1 MIIPIYLFTF
11 LLGTIVGSFLGVVAD
26 RVSKNES
33 IWRGR
38 SHCDHC
44 RHKLHWNDLIPLV
57 SFLMLKRK
65 CRYCHKELDWNYFI
79 IELVTGLTYV
89 LATYA
94 LFQNNVSM
102 ALELQYNFVLL
113 YYFAITSALI
123 AIAFT
128 DIKYGIIPFKVV
140 GVAATIVVFWYF
152 LFPGL
157 YITPLEAAGLG
168 LQTDILNS
176 VASGIGVALFFFAL
190 FMITKG
196 RGLGFGDVVYAFLMG
211 LVLGFPNVILA
222 LYLAFVT
229 GAIVALLLIL
239 TKRKKFKGGTIPFG
253 PFLVTGTIVSLFWG
267 NQLITLARSFVGI

>member
-1 MIIPIYLFTF
+1 MIPIYLFTF

-26 RVSKNES
+26 RVSNNES

-168 LQTDILNS
+168 LQIDILNS
-176 VASGIGVALFFFAL
+176 LASGIGVALFFFAL

-239 TKRKKFKGGTIPFG
+239 TKKKKFKGGTIPFG

-267 NQLITLARSFVGI
+267 NQLITVARSFVGI